1 MVCVKNII
9 AFILT
14 TIILV
19 VMFLPG
25 YFLYFTSKLLRA
37 LGYLMIMRPLSA
49 RQELQNFWSIEYVLG
64 DIR

>member
-25 YFLYFTSKLLRA
+25 YFLYFTSKLIRA

-49 RQELQNFWSIEYVLG
+49 KEELRNFWSIEYVLG

>member
-1 MVCVKNII
+1 MVYVKNII

-14 TIILV
+14 TIIFV

-25 YFLYFTSKLLRA
+25 YFLYFTSKLIRA

-49 RQELQNFWSIEYVLG
+49 KEELRNFWFIKYVLG